1 MKFFAPVSF
10 SIVLFSTLG
19 SLKAA
24 SSFPGVKADHYGV
37 TMHSFEIGSDKV
49 SVLVPSQPL
58 PAKAWILAP
67 SLYNMENPAVAN
79 IARTELELVKL
90 GFYVVALGPGN
101 TFGAPQAIA
110 KWDGLYREMTETYGL
125 NKKTALIGL
134 SREGLSIARW
144 AAKHPGKVSALYM
157 DKAVCDFKS
166 WPGGKLGLSKGSPKD
181 WASLQELYGFA
192 AEADALSFKEN
203 PVDLVPKLVADKVA
217 IVYVAGDK
225 DDVVPVSENGARMQA
240 DYDKLGGV
248 FKMIHRES
256 EGHHPHGLQDPFPVL
271 NFLQYRYYGNSEPTH
286 QSVSYGPHAKQ
297 IVDFWKAPSDK
308 PTPVAVY
315 IHGGGWG
322 AGSHVNPDNL
332 DTFLKA
338 GISVASVEYRFINES
353 TADGMIPPVKGP
365 MSDAARAIQFIRSKS
380 VEWNLRKDR
389 LGLWG
394 GSAGA
399 CTSLWLAFHKD
410 LAEPASSDSVSRES
424 TRPTCVVANAAQ
436 TSLDPQQ
443 MKEWTPNSTYG
454 GHAYGVKNFWAPET
468 RETILPW
475 INEYSPYALAGSD
488 APPVFLIYGTP
499 PALGKEE
506 KDPTHTANFGVKLQE
521 RLQALKVECELVY
534 PGAPETPHKTGPE
547 FLIDKL
553 ARP

>member
-1 MKFFAPVSF
+1 MKSLPLLSLFAL
-10 SIVLFSTLG
+10 LFSTLG
-19 SLKAA
+19 SLQAA
-24 SSFPGVKADHYGV
+24 TPFPGEKGDYHGIAQY
-37 TMHSFEIGSDKV
+37 SFNIGSDKV

-79 IARTELELVKL
+79 IAQTELELVKV
-90 GFYVVALGPGN
+90 GFHVVTLSPGN

-110 KWDGLYREMTETYGL
+110 KWDALYREMTETYGL
-125 NKKTALIGL
+125 NSKIALMGL

-144 AAKHPGKVSALYM
+144 AAKNPGKVSALYM

-166 WPGGKLGLSKGSPKD
+166 WPGGKLGLGKGSPKD

-192 AEADALSFKEN
+192 SEADALAFKEN
-203 PVDLVPKLVADKVA
+203 PVDLVPKLVANKVA
-217 IVYVAGDK
+217 IIYVAGDQ

-240 DYDKLGGV
+240 EYEKLGGV
-248 FKMIHRES
+248 FKMIHRET
-256 EGHHPHGLQDPFPVL
+256 EGHHPHGLQDPSAVL
-271 NFLQYRYYGNSEPTH
+271 NFLQYHYYGNSEPTH
-286 QSVSYGPHAKQ
+286 QSVSYGVHRKQ
-297 IVDFWKAPSDK
+297 IVDFWNAPSDK

-322 AGSHVNPDNL
+322 AGSHVDPGHVED
-332 DTFLKA
+332 FLKV

-353 TADGMIPPVKGP
+353 IADGMVPPVKGP

-380 VEWNLRKDR
+380 GEWNIRKDR

-410 LAEPASSDSVSRES
+410 LADPASTDPISRES
-424 TRPTCVVANAAQ
+424 TRPTCVAANAAQ

-443 MKEWTPNSTYG
+443 MKQWTPNSTYG

-468 RETILPW
+468 RESILPW
-475 INEYSPYALAGSD
+475 INEYSPYALASSD
-488 APPVFLIYGTP
+488 APPIFMSYGTP
-499 PALGKEE
+499 PALGQDE
-506 KDPTHTANFGVKLQE
+506 KDPTHSANFGVKLQE
-521 RLQALKVECELVY
+521 RLQALKVESELVY
-534 PGAPETPHKTGPE
+534 PGAPETKHKTGPE
-547 FLIDKL
+547 FLMDKL
-553 ARP
+553 SQP

>member
-1 MKFFAPVSF
+1 MKSLARVSLFAL
-10 SIVLFSTLG
+10 LFSTLP
-19 SLKAA
+19 SMKAA
-24 SSFPGVKADHYGV
+24 SPFPGTKADYHGIAL
-37 TMHSFEIGSDKV
+37 HSFEIGSDKV

-58 PAKAWILAP
+58 PSKAWILAP

-79 IARTELELVKL
+79 IARTELDLVKL

-110 KWDGLYREMTETYGL
+110 KWDELYREMTETYGL
-125 NKKTALIGL
+125 NKKIALLGL
-134 SREGLSIARW
+134 SREGLSITRW

-166 WPGGKLGLSKGSPKD
+166 WPGGKLGLGKGSPKD

-192 AEADALSFKEN
+192 SEADALAFKEN
-203 PVDLVPKLVADKVA
+203 PVDLAPKLVSAGVA

-225 DDVVPVSENGARMQA
+225 DDVVPVSENGARLQA
-240 DYDKLGGV
+240 EYDRLGGV

-256 EGHHPHGLQDPFPVL
+256 EGHHPHGLQDAYPVL

-297 IVDFWKAPSDK
+297 IIDFWKAPSEK

-322 AGSHVNPDNL
+322 AGSHVNPVNL
-332 DTFLKA
+332 DKFLKA
-338 GISVASVEYRFINES
+338 GVSVASIEYRFINES
-353 TADGMIPPVKGP
+353 TADGMVPPVQGP

-380 VEWNLRKDR
+380 AEWNIRKDR

-410 LAEPASSDSVSRES
+410 LAEPESSDPVSRES
-424 TRPTCVVANAAQ
+424 TRPTCVAAVAAQ

-454 GHAYGVKNFWAPET
+454 AHAFAVKNFWAPET

-475 INEYSPYALAGSD
+475 INEYSLYALASSD
-488 APPVFLIYGTP
+488 APPIFTTYGTA
-499 PALGKEE
+499 PALRQDE
-506 KDPTHTANFGVKLQE
+506 KDPTHTANFGVKPQE
-521 RLQALKVECELVY
+521 RLRALHVESELVY
-534 PGAPETPHKTGPE
+534 PGAPETEHKTWPE
-547 FLIDKL
+547 FLL
-553 ARP
+553 QNLSRP

>member
-1 MKFFAPVSF
+1 MKPLPLVPFVALF
-10 SIVLFSTLG
+10 FSTLV
-19 SLKAA
+19 SLNAA
-24 SSFPGVKADHYGV
+24 SPFPGEKADYHGV
-37 TMHSFEIGSDKV
+37 PLYSFNIGSDKV
-49 SVLVPSQPL
+49 SVLVPTQPL

-67 SLYNMENPAVAN
+67 SLYNTENPAVAHM
-79 IARTELELVKL
+79 ARTELELVKL

-110 KWDGLYREMTETYGL
+110 KWDAVYHEITETYGL
-125 NKKTALIGL
+125 NKKIALMGL

-144 AAKHPGKVSALYM
+144 AAKHPGKVAALYM

-181 WASLQELYGFA
+181 WASLQELYGFGSE
-192 AEADALSFKEN
+192 AEALAFKEN
-203 PVDLVPKLVADKVA
+203 PVDLAPKLVADKVA

-240 DYDKLGGV
+240 EYEKLGGV
-248 FKMIHRES
+248 FKMIHQEA
-256 EGHHPHGLQDPFPVL
+256 EGHHPHGLENPSAVL
-271 NFLQYRYYGNSEPTH
+271 NFLQYHYYGNPEPTY

-322 AGSHVNPDNL
+322 AGSHVDPGHVEDY
-332 DTFLKA
+332 LKA

-353 TADGMIPPVKGP
+353 TADGVIPPVKGP

-380 VEWNLRKDR
+380 AQWNIRKDR

-410 LAEPASSDSVSRES
+410 LADPASNDPVSRES
-424 TRPTCVVANAAQ
+424 TRPICVVAQAAQ

-475 INEYSPYALAGSD
+475 INEYSPYALAASD
-488 APPVFLIYGTP
+488 APAIFMTYGTP
-499 PALGKEE
+499 PALGQDE
-506 KDPTHTANFGVKLQE
+506 KDPTHTANFGIKLQE
-521 RLQALKVECELVY
+521 RLQSLKVESELVY
-534 PGAPETPHKTGPE
+534 PGAPETKHKTGFE
-547 FLIDKL
+547 FLVDKL
-553 ARP
+553 SQP